1 MSGISKATPNGM
13 PEDDLWRDLD
23 RVWWG
28 ALVSS
33 GHTYGLIRRTPESGG
48 GRYEV
53 FERRYTMTW
62 RPDRE
67 GLARFSGIGGV
78 TDAEPITAKEGER
91 LLAEFIAAGPMGDP
105 DLR

>member
-1 MSGISKATPNGM
+1 MSGMSKATPKGM

-23 RVWWG
+23 RFWWG

-33 GHTYGLIRRTPESGG
+33 GDTYGLIRRIPEVGDG
-48 GRYEV
+48 WYEV

-67 GLARFSGIGGV
+67 GPARFSGIGGV
-78 TDAEPITAKEGER
+78 TDADHCRGSER
-91 LLAEFIAAGPMGDP
+91 LLAEFIAAGPMADS

>member
-1 MSGISKATPNGM
+1 MKGTSKATGGM
-13 PEDDLWRDLD
+13 AKDNLWRNLD

-33 GHTYGLIRRTPESGG
+33 GRAYGLIRRTPEAGG

-78 TDAEPITAKEGER
+78 TDAEPITAEEGKR
-91 LLAEFIAAGPMGDP
+91 LLAEFIAAGPLGDP